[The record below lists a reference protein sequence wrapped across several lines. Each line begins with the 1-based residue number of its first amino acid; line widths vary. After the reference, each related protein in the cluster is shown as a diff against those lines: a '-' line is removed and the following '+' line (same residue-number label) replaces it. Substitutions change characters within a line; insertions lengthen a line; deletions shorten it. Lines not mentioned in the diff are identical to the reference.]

1 MFYREMQF
9 YMEEQI
15 YQAGSEIVASGEKC
29 NNLIFIVNGVVD
41 LEVFDKEGNSR
52 LLAQLCQGDL
62 IGQYSVLF

>member
-1 MFYREMQF
+1 M
-9 YMEEQI
+9 
-15 YQAGSEIVASGEKC
+15 ASGEKC